1 MVARRDGDIR
11 LRAGVVVIAT
21 APAGEWRHL
30 TFGMHEVQGRGAGH
44 DQEPIARS
52 AHVEHARDGHPSLPR
67 EDIGTDRHRSQGKAR
82 DHEQGQSRA
91 HSRGAYAPART
102 YFNGHVEKLVE
113 LARGLQARDDPRLHQ
128 NARPCLPGRSRHT
141 PRNLQARRPAPHGG
155 PRGGRPENVY
165 KLTPAA
171 YEHFPHAHRELAS
184 ELVEFLSEA
193 QLKRF
198 FERRAARLEAD
209 YAPRLAGL
217 DFEGRVR
224 ELAKLATEH
233 GHMAE
238 VVELPTGGL
247 AIRHCNCPIQDVAAR
262 TGLPCVNEQQMYE
275 RLLGAPVNRSTWMR
289 EKASD
294 CTYEVKESGGKVG

>member
-1 MVARRDGDIR
+1 VDSRRETILAFIKTRGHASLGEVATHLEISKQGA
-11 LRAGVVVIAT
+11 LRHMEALEANGLAT
-21 APAGEWRHL
+21 VAPAE
-30 TFGMHEVQGRGAGH
+30 
-44 DQEPIARS
+44 
-52 AHVEHARDGHPSLPR
+52 EH
-67 EDIGTDRHRSQGKAR
+67 
-82 DHEQGQSRA
+82 
-91 HSRGAYAPART
+91 
-102 YFNGHVEKLVE
+102 
-113 LARGLQARDDPRLHQ
+113 
-128 NARPCLPGRSRHT
+128 
-141 PRNLQARRPAPHGG
+141 RR
-155 PRGGRPENVY
+155 GRPENVY

>member
-1 MVARRDGDIR
+1 MDSRRETILAFIKTRGHASLGEVAAHLEISKQGALRHMEALESDGLANVTPAEEHRR
-11 LRAGVVVIAT
+11 
-21 APAGEWRHL
+21 
-30 TFGMHEVQGRGAGH
+30 
-44 DQEPIARS
+44 
-52 AHVEHARDGHPSLPR
+52 
-67 EDIGTDRHRSQGKAR
+67 
-82 DHEQGQSRA
+82 
-91 HSRGAYAPART
+91 
-102 YFNGHVEKLVE
+102 
-113 LARGLQARDDPRLHQ
+113 
-128 NARPCLPGRSRHT
+128 
-141 PRNLQARRPAPHGG
+141 
-155 PRGGRPENVY
+155 GRPENVY

-193 QLKRF
+193 QLTEF
-198 FERRAARLEAD
+198 FERRTARLEAE